1 MSSNGQE
8 IFIVNEFSKK
18 HSPQADTHK
27 LFLKVLEN
35 ILASISESSL
45 DLSYA
50 DKHEEGTAIKQASSS
65 KKCPPFVL
73 MTHKKAH
80 FTLHVQQLVVGH
92 WFYSISFFFWL
103 ENTHVKLILRFCFEE
118 HIWICNM
125 RYVFVFFT
133 FLRCILRMSEII
145 MNV

>member
-1 MSSNGQE
+1 MTLNGQE
-8 IFIVNEFSKK
+8 IFIVYEFSKK
-18 HSPQADTHK
+18 HSPQADTSHK

-35 ILASISESSL
+35 ILANISESSL

-92 WFYSISFFFWL
+92 
-103 ENTHVKLILRFCFEE
+103 
-118 HIWICNM
+118 
-125 RYVFVFFT
+125 
-133 FLRCILRMSEII
+133 
-145 MNV
+145 